1 MPAVHGTWGLEH
13 PWGLKGGGT
22 KRHMPSAAIA
32 LTPTGAPRGWVLEGG
47 LTPGNLPAVL
57 SVACLAGLVHL
68 DRLRIRAG
76 VCECPFRAHGGH
88 RLGARQRRPLTPG
101 RTLPRF
107 CLP

>member
-47 LTPGNLPAVL
+47 PDT
-57 SVACLAGLVHL
+57 
-68 DRLRIRAG
+68 
-76 VCECPFRAHGGH
+76 
-88 RLGARQRRPLTPG
+88 RPLASYFIGDLPG
-101 RTLPRF
+101 RSGPPGPAKDPRGSLRMSLPRAWR
-107 CLP
+107 P